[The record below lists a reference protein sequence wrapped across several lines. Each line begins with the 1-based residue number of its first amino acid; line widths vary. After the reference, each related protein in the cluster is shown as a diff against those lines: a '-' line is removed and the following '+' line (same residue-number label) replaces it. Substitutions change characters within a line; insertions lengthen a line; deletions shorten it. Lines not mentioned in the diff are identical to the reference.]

1 MTLEDQIVTLQAEVA
16 AIKTAIAAIPTTPA
30 VATVDLT
37 AVNAKLDEILAQF
50 AATPV
55 VPAPAA

>member
-1 MTLEDQIVTLQAEVA
+1 MTLEDQIVALQAEVT
-16 AIKTAIAAIPTTPA
+16 AIKTAVAAIPTTPA

-37 AVNAKLDEILAQF
+37 AVNAKLDEIIAQF

-55 VPAPAA
+55 VPPAA